1 MKLQEEISGR
11 MYTDFGVRVR
21 IKQENRG
28 KKKEVFRETVH
39 VNVTLPLSPKTRG
52 ENTKLHTG
60 LQYNLLHGAT
70 VFTGAGEATIEIR

>member
-21 IKQENRG
+21 IKQENWE
-28 KKKEVFRETVH
+28 KKEVFRETVH
-39 VNVTLPLSPKTRG
+39 VNITLPLSPKTRG

-70 VFTGAGEATIEIR
+70 VFTSAGEATIEIR